1 MSYYVQTS
9 VTILL
14 MVSSSFRSEA
24 RASKR
29 KKCKSIFREKKVDL
43 HQKKDKTKTD
53 KGTVS
58 LNDSIS
64 YFYFLKNYIKI
75 YTHVEW
81 RNSAQS
87 KFRGRFLWDT
97 CNKYVT
103 YKKDKV
109 IKMRHKDKGHC
120 VIIVYFIICDLN
132 NSICTFNSWLYT
144 IDS

>member
-53 KGTVS
+53 KG
-58 LNDSIS
+58 
-64 YFYFLKNYIKI
+64 
-75 YTHVEW
+75 
-81 RNSAQS
+81 A
-87 KFRGRFLWDT
+87 
-97 CNKYVT
+97 
-103 YKKDKV
+103 
-109 IKMRHKDKGHC
+109 
-120 VIIVYFIICDLN
+120 
-132 NSICTFNSWLYT
+132 
-144 IDS
+144 